1 MPIFRGKEFV
11 SAASIYKS
19 SVRAAT
25 RANIDLLTP
34 IFSVDDIALKG
45 KDRVLLAGQT
55 NAVQNGIYV
64 WNAITSKFVRALDAD
79 SSVEWSSGAKIYV
92 EEGTQNSQTNW
103 ILITPGQI
111 TLGATALTFA
121 KENRIGHFDYSGTYG
136 SSSKSAIVTVDESG
150 QISSISEVDI
160 VVNIDGGTF

>member
-11 SAASIYKS
+11 SAVSDYKD

-25 RANIDLLTP
+25 RSNVDLSSL
-34 IFSVDDIALKG
+34 IFSMDDVVLNG

-55 NAVQNGIYV
+55 NPVENGLYI
-64 WNAITSKFVRALDAD
+64 WNAITSKLSRTKDAD
-79 SSVEWSSGAKIYV
+79 SGTEFTTGMKIYV

-103 ILITPGQI
+103 VLITPGQI
-111 TLGATALTFA
+111 TLGATGLTFA

-136 SSSKSAIVTVDESG
+136 SASKSVILTLDESG
-150 QISSISEVDI
+150 QVTSVSEVDI
-160 VVNIDGGTF
+160 NLDAGTF